1 MSWWGWLLGGFLVV
15 LAAGLV
21 LVGLTLRS
29 LARLARDVATGLDD
43 LRRETVTLL
52 ADTRTALRKE
62 QGANRK
68 LDALLDSAESLT
80 GTADSAGRLAHKVLT
95 HPFVKVAAF
104 FTGTKRAAQRMRKVT
119 APKNRPEPKRARRG

>member
-1 MSWWGWLLGGFLVV
+1 M
-15 LAAGLV
+15 
-21 LVGLTLRS
+21 
-29 LARLARDVATGLDD
+29 ATGLDD

-52 ADTRTALRKE
+52 ADTRAALRKE

-104 FTGTKRAAQRMRKVT
+104 FTGGGACAWSSEQADRVRTTRVFVFRMDVT
-119 APKNRPEPKRARRG
+119 G